1 MSCAAVGHDGRLP
14 PAIPCPLQAL
24 EAMLHGM
31 GVEWI
36 IVPGMKQVDGCRCL
50 LIGFKPNAKFAVGSG
65 CSHALLAL
73 ASRSHAD

>member
-1 MSCAAVGHDGRLP
+1 
-14 PAIPCPLQAL
+14 
-24 EAMLHGM
+24 M